1 MTAAGGLSLAPAG
14 PAHAGVIAA
23 LHGACFTPA
32 WDEAAVAALLAT
44 PGCFGLLV
52 ATGDSDP
59 VGFVLC
65 RQAADEAEILAIG
78 SRPGF
83 RRRGAGGRLLD
94 AACTE
99 AATLGARRMV
109 LEVAEDDA
117 GARTFY
123 ARHGFAA
130 AGRRRAYYE
139 RAGGE
144 PVDALILAAP
154 LCA

>member
-1 MTAAGGLSLAPAG
+1 MTAAGGFALAPAG

-44 PGCFGLLV
+44 PGCFGRL
-52 ATGDSDP
+52 AGTGGGDP

-78 SRPGF
+78 SRPDV
-83 RRRGAGGRLLD
+83 RRCGAGRRLLE
-94 AACTE
+94 AACAE

-130 AGRRRAYYE
+130 VGRRRAYYE
-139 RAGGE
+139 RTGGD

-154 LCA
+154 LSP